1 MKQLIITDATFKKE
15 VVESTTLTLVDFWA
29 EWCGPCRMLAP
40 ILDELASTYEGEVKF
55 TKLNVDEN
63 PETAR
68 AFGIRSIPT
77 VLFYRDGKVVDQAI
91 GLLPKKELERRI
103 GTLLEG
109 ITEPPDS

>member
-1 MKQLIITDATFKKE
+1 MKPISITDATFKKE
-15 VVESTTLTLVDFWA
+15 VVESNTLTIIDFWA
-29 EWCGPCRMLAP
+29 EWCSPCRMLAP
-40 ILDELASTYEGEVKF
+40 ILDELAREYNSDVKF

-103 GTLLEG
+103 GTLLEV
-109 ITEPPDS
+109 ITV